1 PGRAMSC
8 LRSGGYVMSW
18 ACRFKNT
25 LFALA
30 LAGLIAPEA
39 NAIEIFTGAS
49 PATQMDDGLLTQI
62 RGVRHGGGGG
72 RGGGMRHGG
81 GGMHR
86 GGMHGGARYAG
97 GMHRGGMH
105 GGARYAGGMHRG
117 GARYAGGAH
126 RNVNRN
132 INRNANRN
140 V

>member
-1 PGRAMSC
+1 MT
-8 LRSGGYVMSW
+8 W

-30 LAGLIAPEA
+30 LAGLIVPEA

-49 PATQMDDGLLTQI
+49 PATQMDNGLLTQI
-62 RGVRHGGGGG
+62 RGG
-72 RGGGMRHGG
+72 RRRRASRRCGSIGA

-117 GARYAGGAH
+117 VHGNVN
-126 RNVNRN
+126 RNVNR
-132 INRNANRN
+132 
-140 V
+140 